1 MAKKELVESRKNIT
15 WELNHQIIRD
25 SYVKLIKE
33 LERKPT
39 YAEVSKDCNLSH
51 VTIEKHIKSLK
62 FNPSKHPLRILTDDV
77 ILSIIGSAR
86 DGSSASQKLYMQI
99 CEGWTEK
106 QIMEHEGELNLND
119 ARNKLIVKLT
129 NGNKGSDKE

>member
-1 MAKKELVESRKNIT
+1 
-15 WELNHQIIRD
+15 
-25 SYVKLIKE
+25 
-33 LERKPT
+33 
-39 YAEVSKDCNLSH
+39 
-51 VTIEKHIKSLK
+51 
-62 FNPSKHPLRILTDDV
+62 
-77 ILSIIGSAR
+77 
-86 DGSSASQKLYMQI
+86 MQI